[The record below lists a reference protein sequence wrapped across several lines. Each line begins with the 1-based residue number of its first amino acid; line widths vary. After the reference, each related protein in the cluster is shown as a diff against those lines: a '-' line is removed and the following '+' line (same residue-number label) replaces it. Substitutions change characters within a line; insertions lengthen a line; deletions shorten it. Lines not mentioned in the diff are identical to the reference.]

1 MIEKVKARPSSAAAM
16 VSLTLAAV
24 SEAVQT
30 NLELARQSYALWNAS
45 GVDAVL
51 ERFWAPDIV
60 FYDLPEAPDTG
71 VFRGAEE
78 VAARLRA
85 VLESWDH
92 LPQFEVRS
100 LEGWGDYTLA
110 TVELRVEG
118 QGSGVALGVP
128 QFHVARWADGQTSE
142 LRIYLDGDQ
151 ARQEYERLRSQS
163 A

>member
-1 MIEKVKARPSSAAAM
+1 MG
-16 VSLTLAAV
+16 
-24 SEAVQT
+24 EAFQA
-30 NLELARQSYALWNAS
+30 NLDLARQGYALWNAS

-51 ERFWAPDIV
+51 ERFSAPDIV

-71 VFRGAEE
+71 IFRGAEG

-85 VLESWDH
+85 VMESWDQ
-92 LPQFEVRS
+92 LPSFEVRS
-100 LEGWGDYTLA
+100 LEGCGDYTLA

-118 QGSGVALGVP
+118 RGSGVALGVP
-128 QFHVARWADGQTSE
+128 QFHVSRWADGQTSE

-151 ARQEYERLRSQS
+151 ARQEYERLSSQS